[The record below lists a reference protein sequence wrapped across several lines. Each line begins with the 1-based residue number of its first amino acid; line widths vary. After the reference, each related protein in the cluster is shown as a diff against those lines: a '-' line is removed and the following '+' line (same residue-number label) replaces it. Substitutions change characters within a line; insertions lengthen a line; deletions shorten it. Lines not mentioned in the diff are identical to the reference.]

1 MKKIKNFKKIQFLKE
16 EYKKTL
22 EELKEIQEFYSLYAG
37 NFMNFSSILNRV
49 KNGTLN
55 AKDEELF
62 CELLECNRRLFEL
75 ETRIKRLEAIEEYK
89 EQVDK
94 SHFAYITQQ
103 KLRMMM
109 DDGDASVKCFEKF
122 IPDEVETGY
131 FATEEDRIIAEQ
143 THACYKMFKT
153 QQDEDEAIDII
164 NKSVEKYAT
173 YIPEEVETGYI
184 PVDEYNEEECHDI
197 NTFEL
202 NSKPVGPI
210 YQYEKGRKV
219 DRAKLQAEDDAWNSH
234 FEQNARMRAAGSK
247 EAGNFG
253 PCK

>member
-16 EYKKTL
+16 EYEKTL
-22 EELKEIQEFYSLYAG
+22 QELKEIQEFYSLYAG

-55 AKDEELF
+55 AKDEQLF

-89 EQVDK
+89 KQVDK
-94 SHFAYITQQ
+94 SHFAYTTQQ
-103 KLRMMM
+103 ELRMMM
-109 DDGDASVKCFEKF
+109 DDGDASVKCFERF

-173 YIPEEVETGYI
+173 YIPDEVETGYI
-184 PVDEYNEEECHDI
+184 PIEVEEKHGI
-197 NTFEL
+197 KMVQL
-202 NSKPVGPI
+202 NRGPV
-210 YQYEKGRKV
+210 EKDWPKIIVGKITNAQLTNAEVNRRDRMDQNSRRRASGAEGFNGRYG
-219 DRAKLQAEDDAWNSH
+219 Q
-234 FEQNARMRAAGSK
+234 
-247 EAGNFG
+247 
-253 PCK
+253 